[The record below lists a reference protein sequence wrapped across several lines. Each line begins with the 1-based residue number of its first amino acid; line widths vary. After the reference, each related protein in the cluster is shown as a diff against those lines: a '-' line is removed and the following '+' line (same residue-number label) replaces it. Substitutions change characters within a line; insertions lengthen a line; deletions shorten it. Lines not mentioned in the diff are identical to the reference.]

1 MHNLDSHFEIQT
13 FEVNDDDVTHGIQ
26 EHFDPPQQ
34 TPIFS
39 HGNEEEVHVPS
50 IGLDILKIK
59 ACKVFGVQGK
69 VNKIMEN
76 KRRKLDAS
84 SFAIVDVIK
93 EFSKG
98 VKEIEKMNMEMI
110 ERTTT

>member
-1 MHNLDSHFEIQT
+1 
-13 FEVNDDDVTHGIQ
+13 
-26 EHFDPPQQ
+26 
-34 TPIFS
+34 
-39 HGNEEEVHVPS
+39 
-50 IGLDILKIK
+50 
-59 ACKVFGVQGK
+59 
-69 VNKIMEN
+69 MEN

-98 VKEIEKMNMEMI
+98 VKEIEKVNMEMI

>member
-1 MHNLDSHFEIQT
+1 M
-13 FEVNDDDVTHGIQ
+13 NDDDVTHGTQ
-26 EHFDPPQQ
+26 EHSTPPQQ
-34 TPIFS
+34 TNNFS
-39 HGNEEEVHVPS
+39 HGNEEEIHVPS
-50 IGLDILKIK
+50 IGLDILNIR
-59 ACKVFGVQGK
+59 ACKLFGVQSKG
-69 VNKIMEN
+69 NKIMEN

-98 VKEIEKMNMEMI
+98 VKEIEKVNMEMI